1 MSDNK
6 PRGERMSLGDRMAL
20 ARLIYADANPSAA
33 ERIEQ
38 RITEVEEQTGI
49 SPTPLNEIELP
60 QDGPY
65 G

>member
-1 MSDNK
+1 MNADDE
-6 PRGERMSLGDRMAL
+6 GEGLPEVHEAPLVIDV
-20 ARLIYADANPSAA
+20 
-33 ERIEQ
+33 EF
-38 RITEVEEQTGI
+38 TEVEEETGI